1 MAEHDPYAAL
11 RYADYRRLLAGTMLS
26 SIGRQALNVAVGWEL
41 YQRTRWPAALGYVGL
56 VQFLPVILLTLPAG
70 HAADRLD
77 RKRLLGAS
85 QALVGCAALGLA
97 AISYLQGPIVLMYL
111 CLLLT
116 GIGQAFN
123 MPTRWAL
130 ISQVVPASQLANAVT
145 WNSSIIQISFVVG
158 PALGGLAI
166 ADERAAGAYLLAAA
180 LALVSAAL
188 ILGIRPQ
195 PSDRPREPMSLPSL
209 LAGLAFVH
217 RSKLILATIT
227 LDLFAVLF
235 GGATALLPIFARDIL
250 QVGPIGLGWLGAAP
264 ALGAIAMALILAHGV
279 AMRRAGWTL
288 LWAVSGFGVATVI
301 FGLSENFWLSFFMLA
316 LTGALDNISVVVRGT
331 LVQVLAPESMR
342 GRVSA
347 VNALFISSSNQ
358 LGAFESGITADW
370 FGPVWSVVGG
380 GIATLVVVVVAALVW
395 PELLRLG
402 ALHDVKPAEEPE
414 PASEEAKEVPSG
426 TITSDASGHSSAED
440 HSP

>member
-1 MAEHDPYAAL
+1 MAEPHDPYAAL
-11 RYADYRRLLAGTMLS
+11 RSADYRRLLFGTMLS
-26 SIGRQALNVAVGWEL
+26 SISRQVLTVAVGWEL
-41 YQRTRWPAALGYVGL
+41 YHRTNSPAALGYVGL
-56 VQFLPVILLTLPAG
+56 VQFLPVIVLTLPAG

-77 RKRLLGAS
+77 RKRLLGAA
-85 QALVGCAALGLA
+85 QGLIGCAALGLA
-97 AISYLQGPIVLMYL
+97 ALSFLEGPIVLIYL

-123 MPTRWAL
+123 APARWAL
-130 ISQVVPASQLANAVT
+130 IAQVVPAAELANAVT
-145 WNSSIIQISFVVG
+145 WNSSAMQISFVIG

-166 ADERAAGAYLLAAA
+166 ADERAAGAYVLAAVGA
-180 LALVSAAL
+180 LLSAAL
-188 ILGIRPQ
+188 ILGIRPHA
-195 PSDRPREPMSLPSL
+195 SDRPREPMSLQSL
-209 LAGLAFVH
+209 LAGLAFVR

-250 QVGPIGLGWLGAAP
+250 QVGPVGLGWLLAAP
-264 ALGAIAMALILAHGV
+264 SLGAIVMAVLLTHV
-279 AMRRAGWTL
+279 VRMRRAGWTL

-331 LVQVLAPESMR
+331 LVQVLAPDAMR

-380 GIATLVVVVVAALVW
+380 GLATLLVVGVVALVW
-395 PELLRLG
+395 PEMLRLG
-402 ALHDVKPAEEPE
+402 ALHEVKVSKSLD
-414 PASEEAKEVPSG
+414 PASEEVTEIPS
-426 TITSDASGHSSAED
+426 
-440 HSP
+440 